1 MMQQRDR
8 LERFKESQLPK
19 DAIHAKFSSESG
31 LSVVS
36 DLGWGHLQIDA
47 ISLYILTLAQMTAS
61 GLQIVY
67 NLDEVAFIQN
77 LVFYIE
83 SAYCIPVIVFYFF
96 FLVYVSLRMFKM
108 FLTRELVYKTK
119 VKKAPNT
126 NLKRYTKL
134 VISDRICDIFL
145 LFFWF
150 EHH

>member
-96 FLVYVSLRMFKM
+96 SCLRVPSYV
-108 FLTRELVYKTK
+108 
-119 VKKAPNT
+119 
-126 NLKRYTKL
+126 
-134 VISDRICDIFL
+134 
-145 LFFWF
+145 
-150 EHH
+150 